1 MSSNA
6 AVAATWSEFLEDLGQ
21 IPAHRVRR
29 DPTPGTATIDDLV
42 RINEGGG
49 RCELVDGALVE
60 KAMGWQ
66 QSLIA
71 MVLGEI
77 IGGFVRKNKLGWVTG
92 PDGFIKLF
100 PDVVRGPDVAFFS
113 RQRTPNGK
121 LPQEKVPAIVPDLAI
136 EVLSESNTRSEMMRK
151 CREYFLAGATQ
162 VWMFDLRQRTVAVYT
177 AVSAYQVF
185 DEDQVLSAGDILP
198 GLSVSLAEVFG
209 ELDDEQFD
217 ERAKSPAPQ

>member
-6 AVAATWSEFLEDLGQ
+6 AVAATWSDFLEDLGQ
-21 IPAHRVRR
+21 IPASRVRR
-29 DPTPGTATIDDLV
+29 DPTPGNATIEDLV
-42 RINEGGG
+42 RVNEAGGQ
-49 RCELVDGALVE
+49 CELVDGALVE

-71 MVLGEI
+71 AVLIEL
-77 IGGFVRKNKLGWVTG
+77 IGGFVRRNKLGWVAG
-92 PDGFIKLF
+92 ADGFIKLF
-100 PDVVRGPDVAFFS
+100 PNLVRGPDVAFFG
-113 RQRTPNGK
+113 RQRMPDGK

-136 EVLSESNTRSEMMRK
+136 EVLSDSNTRSEMMRK
-151 CREYFLAGATQ
+151 CREYFLAGVTQ

-177 AVSAYQVF
+177 AVSAYHVF

-217 ERAKSPAPQ
+217 EEANPSAPQ